1 MLGLTEEQQSLLKV
15 VRRLV
20 DERVVPRAAE
30 IDETDEFP
38 WDLYALFREQG
49 LTSLLVPEEFGGGG
63 ASITTATLVIEEVA
77 RASAA
82 CSVILAIL
90 ASGPLFLAAGSPEQ
104 RQNYLSQIAQGKI
117 VALSLTAPVA
127 GSDAA
132 GIRTRAVL
140 EGDHY
145 VLNGTK
151 RFISNGTVADIYFVW
166 AVTQPG
172 KGARGIS
179 AFILEKGTPG
189 FSTGKV
195 EKKMGYHGNPTA
207 ELIFDGA
214 RVPREN
220 LLGAEGEGFRIV
232 MQGFVALRVLVAA
245 MALGLARGALEYAL
259 GYTQERRQFGRAI
272 AEFQGMRFMLAEM
285 AMKVNA
291 ARGLVYEAARRVD
304 AGDGDAPFWASMAKC
319 YTADIA
325 MQVTT
330 DAVQVLGGYGYTRD
344 YPVERMMRDAKLT
357 QIFEGTSQIQ
367 KMLIADHL
375 LKNKVR

>member
-1 MLGLTEEQQSLLKV
+1 
-15 VRRLV
+15 
-20 DERVVPRAAE
+20 
-30 IDETDEFP
+30 
-38 WDLYALFREQG
+38 
-49 LTSLLVPEEFGGGG
+49 GGGG
-63 ASITTATLVIEEVA
+63 TDITTAAMVVEEVA

-82 CSVILAIL
+82 ASIILAVQ
-90 ASGPLFLAAGSPEQ
+90 ASGPLFLSAGSSKQ
-104 RQNYLSQIAQGKI
+104 RQKYLPQIAREKI
-117 VALSLTAPVA
+117 VAISLTEPEA
-127 GSDAA
+127 GSDAVA
-132 GIRTRAVL
+132 IQTRATL

-145 VLNGTK
+145 MLTGTK
-151 RFISNGTVADIYFVW
+151 RFITNGTVADLYFVW

-172 KGARGIS
+172 KGAKGIS
-179 AFILEKGTPG
+179 AFIVEKGMPG

-207 ELIFDGA
+207 ELVFDEV

-232 MQGFVALRVLVAA
+232 MRAFEGLRTLVAA

-259 GYTQERRQFGRAI
+259 GYAQERRQFSRPI
-272 AEFQGMRFMLAEM
+272 AEFQGMRFLLAEM

-291 ARGLVYEAARRVD
+291 ARGLVYEAARKVGRRE
-304 AGDGDAPFWASMAKC
+304 GDASLWASMAKC

-325 MQVTT
+325 MEVTT

-367 KMLIADHL
+367 KMIIADHL
-375 LKNKVR
+375 LGGKVR